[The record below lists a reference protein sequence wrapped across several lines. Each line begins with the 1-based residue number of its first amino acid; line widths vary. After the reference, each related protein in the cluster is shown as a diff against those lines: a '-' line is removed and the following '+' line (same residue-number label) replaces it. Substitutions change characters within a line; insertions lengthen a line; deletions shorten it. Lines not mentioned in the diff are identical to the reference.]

1 MQLAAQQSC
10 MASAGQAWARRTML
24 VAPLSETSLTTHVQ
38 VVHRAG
44 LAAHDRQR
52 LCRRC
57 CHDLLW
63 GGAGQDHTGSDHL
76 AAGDASAYLRL
87 QCLPCH

>member
-44 LAAHDRQR
+44 LAAHD
-52 LCRRC
+52 
-57 CHDLLW
+57 
-63 GGAGQDHTGSDHL
+63 
-76 AAGDASAYLRL
+76 
-87 QCLPCH
+87 